1 MSEKEKLMKK
11 PIHTM
16 PFVVILGS
24 AVLLMLASRYLL
36 GESSVVDL
44 IAITLPIVIVG
55 PVYFFL
61 GKKRDWGLSLGS
73 VLLTVLLMAALVGVA
88 SYLITVR

>member
-1 MSEKEKLMKK
+1 MSEEEKLMKK
-11 PIHTM
+11 QIHTM

-61 GKKRDWGLSLGS
+61 GKRRDWGLSLGS
-73 VLLTVLLMAALVGVA
+73 VLLSVLLMATLVGVA
-88 SYLITVR
+88 SYLITVS

>member
-1 MSEKEKLMKK
+1 MSKEENLMKK

-24 AVLLMLASRYLL
+24 AVLLMLVSRYLL
-36 GESSVVDL
+36 GQSSIVDL
-44 IAITLPIVIVG
+44 IAIILPIVIVG

-61 GKKRDWGLSLGS
+61 GKKRGWELSLGS
-73 VLLTVLLMAALVGVA
+73 VLLAVLLMVALVGLA
-88 SYLITVR
+88 SYLITVK

>member
-1 MSEKEKLMKK
+1 MKK
-11 PIHTM
+11 PLHTT

-44 IAITLPIVIVG
+44 IAIILPIVIVG
-55 PVYFFL
+55 PIYFFL
-61 GKKRDWGLSLGS
+61 WKKRGWELSLGS
-73 VLLTVLLMAALVGVA
+73 VLLTVLLMATLVGVA
-88 SYLITVR
+88 SFLITVR

>member
-1 MSEKEKLMKK
+1 MSKEENLMKK

-24 AVLLMLASRYLL
+24 AVLLILASRYLL

-44 IAITLPIVIVG
+44 IAIILPIVIVG

-61 GKKRDWGLSLGS
+61 GEKRRWELSLRS
-73 VLLTVLLMAALVGVA
+73 VLLTVLLMATLVGVA

>member
-1 MSEKEKLMKK
+1 MSEEENLMKK
-11 PIHTM
+11 LVHTT

-24 AVLLMLASRYLL
+24 AVLLMLVSRYLL
-36 GESSVVDL
+36 GENSAVDL

-61 GKKRDWGLSLGS
+61 GKKRGWELSLGS
-73 VLLTVLLMAALVGVA
+73 VLLSVLLMAALVGVA

>member
-1 MSEKEKLMKK
+1 MSKEENLMKK
-11 PIHTM
+11 PLHTM

-36 GESSVVDL
+36 AESSVVDL

-61 GKKRDWGLSLGS
+61 GKKRGWELSLGS
-73 VLLTVLLMAALVGVA
+73 VLLTVLLMVVLVGLA
-88 SYLITVR
+88 SYLITVK

>member
-1 MSEKEKLMKK
+1 MKK
-11 PIHTM
+11 PLHTM

-36 GESSVVDL
+36 EESSVVDL
-44 IAITLPIVIVG
+44 IAIILPIVIVG

-61 GKKRDWGLSLGS
+61 GKKRGWELSLGS

-88 SYLITVR
+88 SYLITVL

>member
-1 MSEKEKLMKK
+1 
-11 PIHTM
+11 M

-36 GESSVVDL
+36 EESSVVDL
-44 IAITLPIVIVG
+44 IAIILPIVIVG

-61 GKKRDWGLSLGS
+61 GKKQGWALSLGS
-73 VLLTVLLMAALVGVA
+73 VLLAVLLMAALVGVA